1 MLLGSLVIFLAVFVN
16 SLKSFNLRRI
26 SDLQSQNNYF
36 YSVQHPVTVMENSLI
51 TEVPSPHF
59 SSTKGPVSS
68 VEIQNHSKQLDQLM
82 NSRSNVTEDFAL
94 IKSRIKPLKIK
105 RKFKNKRRIHK
116 KVSNTRTRL
125 HYTELKRLKSIH
137 SDESNKLLNKGVI
150 NDSGKKH
157 GSRAI
162 KNILKNVDK
171 KHNNIEKSADETSHV
186 KNYLKRYFRCQKD
199 DDDKCVQVKNKIIH
213 SLHTAEY
220 VTSSNVIR
228 ANKQH
233 PLQIKEGQKIKKSQK
248 TAAML
253 HQPTKLKHKNRSAN
267 LSVNNG
273 IRTFAHTDKN
283 MLISNKNIRQKHILR
298 KNTENIK
305 KSETNSS
312 RQKYAVNKENNNQ
325 GTIDVI
331 QENTKANTS
340 ILKIYSKDF
349 VTKNIMNLK
358 GGQFYSIYN
367 ITGQANHAN
376 TGNKTNTDFKVGK
389 TTDLHINNS
398 NHHENNHY
406 KNNDHKKDEQF
417 HSISNV
423 TGSAY
428 HANTENRT
436 NEDVKAGKVTDFHI
450 NNSSYHK
457 NRLFKIKL
465 LKMEYIKLN
474 STQKTNNQTSSTEK
488 SSDYLN
494 MKRMLPEDMTEK
506 SLVAHTSALSK
517 LLLKRLEEYI
527 SIKNVTRIALTNYSS
542 DLNSTNF
549 HKYSL
554 KSHKDANHSSTF
566 FDNFSP
572 VIVGNSNVSVNSTT
586 QSANILKSNY
596 NKSKEKATINFVTT
610 PFLNYSELN
619 KTGIN
624 YFRQYSKDVVF
635 SGMSVKING
644 SSIKKNDKQPQSPKD
659 VLYDLN
665 SCSGVTKIS
674 VEARERERE
683 YYLPPDE
690 LTFDEMALVNP
701 SLSPIALSARAIKWT
716 LFGKSILMNTL
727 LLTLYIP
734 N

>member
-36 YSVQHPVTVMENSLI
+36 YSVQHPVTAMENSLI

-82 NSRSNVTEDFAL
+82 NSRNNVTEDFAH

-125 HYTELKRLKSIH
+125 HYIELKRLKSIH
-137 SDESNKLLNKGVI
+137 RDKSNKL
-150 NDSGKKH
+150 DSKQY
-157 GSRAI
+157 
-162 KNILKNVDK
+162 VDK
-171 KHNNIEKSADETSHV
+171 KHNNIEKSADETSHG

-199 DDDKCVQVKNKIIH
+199 DDKCVQKSKVKNKIMH
-213 SLHTAEY
+213 YLHTAEY

-283 MLISNKNIRQKHILR
+283 MLIPNKNIRQKHVFR
-298 KNTENIK
+298 KNIVNIK
-305 KSETNSS
+305 KPEANSS
-312 RQKYAVNKENNNQ
+312 RRKYELNKENNNQ
-325 GTIDVI
+325 GTIDII

-340 ILKIYSKDF
+340 ILEIYSKDF
-349 VTKNIMNLK
+349 VTKNITNLK
-358 GGQFYSIYN
+358 GGQFHSIYN
-367 ITGQANHAN
+367 MTGQANHAN
-376 TGNKTNTDFKVGK
+376 TGNKTNKDFKAGK

-398 NHHENNHY
+398 NHHKNNHY
-406 KNNDHKKDEQF
+406 KSNDHKKDEQF

-428 HANTENRT
+428 HANTGNIT
-436 NEDVKAGKVTDFHI
+436 NKDVKAGKVTDFHI

-474 STQKTNNQTSSTEK
+474 STQKNNNQISSTEK

-494 MKRMLPEDMTEK
+494 MKRMLPGDMTEK
-506 SLVAHTSALSK
+506 GLVDSTSAPSK

-527 SIKNVTRIALTNYSS
+527 SVENVTRIALTNYSS
-542 DLNSTNF
+542 DLNSTNL

-554 KSHKDANHSSTF
+554 KSNKVANLSSNEPF
-566 FDNFSP
+566 YDNFSSML
-572 VIVGNSNVSVNSTT
+572 VSNSNVSVNSTT

-610 PFLNYSELN
+610 PFLNYPELN

-624 YFRQYSKDVVF
+624 YFQQYSKDVVF
-635 SGMSVKING
+635 SGVSVKING
-644 SSIKKNDKQPQSPKD
+644 SSVKKNDKQPQSPKD
-659 VLYDLN
+659 VLYDLT
-665 SCSGVTKIS
+665 SCSGVDLTKIS

-683 YYLPPDE
+683 YYLPPEE
-690 LTFDEMALVNP
+690 LTFDEMALVDP
-701 SLSPIALSARAIKWT
+701 SLSPIALSARAIEWT